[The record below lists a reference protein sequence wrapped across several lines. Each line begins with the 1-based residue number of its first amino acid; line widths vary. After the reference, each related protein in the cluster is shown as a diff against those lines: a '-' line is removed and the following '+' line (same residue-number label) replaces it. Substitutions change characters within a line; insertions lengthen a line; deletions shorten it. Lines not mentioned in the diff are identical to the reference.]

1 MIRQRFIKTDSV
13 PPNRFR
19 FTVPETGM
27 RIDGELSW
35 DGLLSRVKE
44 HYEDN
49 SIPLPKDWK
58 ERVEDQLCRQLPHG
72 WCEYTDGTPT
82 KGARPILSAEGIIKG
97 ITALATMAIDKAA
110 GKEVFVDQ
118 NEANRRAEICSRC
131 YNNMTTN
138 FCAGCSA
145 MQTITGLVSKVR
157 GARTTPSDASLYTCG
172 SCGCRNEAIVHIQRK
187 VLLSGEKPETTE
199 ARPDWCWLKTED
211 LTQASAALKI

>member
-27 RIDGELSW
+27 KIEGELTW
-35 DGLLSRVKE
+35 VGLLSRVKA

-49 SIPLPKDWK
+49 DIPLPQDWK
-58 ERVEDQLCRQLPHG
+58 ERVEDQLCRQLPQG
-72 WCEYTDGTPT
+72 WCEYTDGTPAKGT
-82 KGARPILSAEGIIKG
+82 KSILSAESIVKG
-97 ITALATMAIDKAA
+97 ITSLATMATNSIK
-110 GKEVFVDQ
+110 GEEVFVSQ

-138 FCAGCSA
+138 FCAGCGV
-145 MQTITGLVSKVR
+145 MQTITGMVSKVR
-157 GARTTPSDASLYTCG
+157 GGRTTPSDASLYTCG
-172 SCGCRNEAIVHIQRK
+172 VCGCRNEAIVHIQRK
-187 VLLSGEKPETTE
+187 VLLSGEKSETTE

-211 LTQASAALKI
+211 LTQASDALKI